1 MKHQKLIYWL
11 VGIFAVVFIGGAL
24 IIPTPTIKQQVVS
37 IGNAITGNT
46 KTKGA
51 THAVSDSALG
61 EKYQLSTS
69 EIHVLR
75 KLKVTGIGDSI
86 MVRTTSDLKQIFD
99 HFNVNA
105 KCRKHQPSLAN

>member
-51 THAVSDSALG
+51 THAV
-61 EKYQLSTS
+61 
-69 EIHVLR
+69 
-75 KLKVTGIGDSI
+75 
-86 MVRTTSDLKQIFD
+86 
-99 HFNVNA
+99 
-105 KCRKHQPSLAN
+105 

>member
-61 EKYQLSTS
+61 ENINYPLVKFTS
-69 EIHVLR
+69 CAN
-75 KLKVTGIGDSI
+75 LK
-86 MVRTTSDLKQIFD
+86 
-99 HFNVNA
+99 
-105 KCRKHQPSLAN
+105 